1 MQPTSEKLKF
11 FVEIFESDIA
21 PFYEKHEQTFDLESF
36 HGRFHVLRCLFLVD
50 KLDRFY
56 RSVGLTYDVD
66 RAYYA
71 VLFHDIARQGNG
83 WDEWEED
90 SAERCY
96 TYLLSKGKSE
106 EEARST
112 SQLILKEKPFTLE
125 GQILYDVD
133 VLDYNRFF
141 VLPFQRDFFDEQKL
155 IVGSNRDCSGSV
167 DPGFR
172 RYLIDYAQ
180 KLVQLTEVISV
191 NTTTPVLIKQFLTIY
206 NQN

>member
-1 MQPTSEKLKF
+1 LK
-11 FVEIFESDIA
+11 
-21 PFYEKHEQTFDLESF
+21 
-36 HGRFHVLRCLFLVD
+36 
-50 KLDRFY
+50 
-56 RSVGLTYDVD
+56 YDVD

-83 WDEWEED
+83 WDEWEEE

-96 TYLLSKGKSE
+96 VYLLENGKSE
-106 EEARST
+106 EEARSI

-141 VLPFQRDFFDEQKL
+141 ALPFQRNFFDEKRL
-155 IVGSNRDCSGSV
+155 IIGSERDCSGIV
-167 DPGFR
+167 EPGFR
-172 RYLIDYAQ
+172 RSVIDYAQ
-180 KLVQLTEVISV
+180 KLVPLTEVISV
-191 NTTTPVLIKQFLTIY
+191 KTNTSELIKQFLTIY

>member
-1 MQPTSEKLKF
+1 M
-11 FVEIFESDIA
+11 
-21 PFYEKHEQTFDLESF
+21 
-36 HGRFHVLRCLFLVD
+36 D

-56 RSVGLTYDVD
+56 CSVGLKYDVD

-96 TYLLSKGKSE
+96 TYLLGIGKSE
-106 EEARST
+106 EEARNT

-141 VLPFQRDFFDEQKL
+141 ALPFQRNFFDEKRL
-155 IVGSNRDCSGSV
+155 IIGSERDCSGIV
-167 DPGFR
+167 EPGFR
-172 RYLIDYAQ
+172 RSVIDYAQ
-180 KLVQLTEVISV
+180 KLVPLTEVISV
-191 NTTTPVLIKQFLTIY
+191 KTNTSELIKQFLTIY
-206 NQN
+206 VQF

>member
-1 MQPTSEKLKF
+1 MQLPSKKLELF
-11 FVEIFESDIA
+11 LQIFENDVA

-36 HGRFHVLRCLFLVD
+36 HGRFHILRCLFLVD
-50 KLDRFY
+50 KLDHFY
-56 RSVGLTYDVD
+56 LSLGLTYDID
-66 RAYYA
+66 RTYYA

-96 TYLLSKGKSE
+96 SYLLSVGKSE
-106 EEARST
+106 EEARSI
-112 SQLILKEKPFTLE
+112 SQLILKETPFTLE
-125 GQILYDVD
+125 GQMLYDVD

-141 VLPFQRDFFDEQKL
+141 ALPFQRNFFDEKRL
-155 IVGSNRDCSGSV
+155 KVASEKDCSGSV
-167 DPGFR
+167 DLGFR
-172 RYLIDYAQ
+172 KSLIDYAQ

>member
-1 MQPTSEKLKF
+1 MQPPSENIEQFLH
-11 FVEIFESDIA
+11 IFESDIA
-21 PFYEKHEQTFDLESF
+21 PFYEKHELTFDIESF
-36 HGRFHVLRCLFLVD
+36 HGRFHILRCLFLVD

-56 RSVGLTYDVD
+56 RSVGLAYDVD

-96 TYLLSKGKSE
+96 TYLLSKDKSE
-106 EEARST
+106 EEARNI

-125 GQILYDVD
+125 GQILYDAD

-141 VLPFQRDFFDEQKL
+141 ALPFQRNFFDEKRL
-155 IVGSNRDCSGSV
+155 IVGSERDCSGIIE
-167 DPGFR
+167 PGFR
-172 RYLIDYAQ
+172 KHLIYVAQ
-180 KLVQLTEVISV
+180 QLVIMTEVIPV
-191 NTTTPVLIKQFLTIY
+191 NTSTPELIKQFLKIY
-206 NQN
+206 NQD

>member
-1 MQPTSEKLKF
+1 MQPPSEKFKQFLQ
-11 FVEIFESDIA
+11 IFESDIA
-21 PFYEKHEQTFDLESF
+21 PFYEKHEKTFDLESF
-36 HGRFHVLRCLFLVD
+36 HGRFHILRCLFLVD

-106 EEARST
+106 KEARSI

-141 VLPFQRDFFDEQKL
+141 ALPFQRNFFDEKRL
-155 IVGSNRDCSGSV
+155 IVGSERDCSGIV
-167 DPGFR
+167 EPGFR
-172 RYLIDYAQ
+172 RHVIDYAQ
-180 KLVQLTEVISV
+180 MLVRLTEVIPVS
-191 NTTTPVLIKQFLTIY
+191 TSTPELIMQFVEIY
-206 NQN
+206 YQQ